1 MLGISS
7 LSRMPLPAEEADAG
21 HDAEQVQVVQRAAIC
36 VTIWAVM
43 ADMDQVLFES
53 KVRNQK

>member
-21 HDAEQVQVVQRAAIC
+21 HDAEHVQVVLRA
-36 VTIWAVM
+36 
-43 ADMDQVLFES
+43 ADMDQVLFET
-53 KVRNQK
+53 KARNQK